1 MIQVFISERL
11 SKLQE
16 QDEDDGGHEQE
27 GIPVQQMGVSARGSS
42 INQGTGAIPNGTLRP
57 RN

>member
-1 MIQVFISERL
+1 MIQVFILERL

-27 GIPVQQMGVSARGSS
+27 GIPVQQIGASARGISV
-42 INQGTGAIPNGTLRP
+42 NQGSGAVANGTLRP